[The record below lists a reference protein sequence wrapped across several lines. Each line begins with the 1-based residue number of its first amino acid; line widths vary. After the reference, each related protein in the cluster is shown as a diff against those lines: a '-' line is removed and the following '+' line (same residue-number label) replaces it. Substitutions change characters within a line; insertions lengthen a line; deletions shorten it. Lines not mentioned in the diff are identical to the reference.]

1 MTPCIGFFGA
11 GATSGAPGATSVA
24 PGATSG
30 APGALLSASV
40 VDCRHAFLK
49 SPRPLGPRLDRVYVL
64 FLLAYYPPFLM
75 RQTAFVR
82 STFHSYI
89 LENGRNDHLR
99 LSKAHYQNPSVYY
112 NYYAII

>member
-1 MTPCIGFFGA
+1 MNDSGVCVLTFCHFIVFVYIV
-11 GATSGAPGATSVA
+11 ATRII
-24 PGATSG
+24 
-30 APGALLSASV
+30 AS
-40 VDCRHAFLK
+40 
-49 SPRPLGPRLDRVYVL
+49 RPLGPRLNRVYVL
-64 FLLAYYPPFLM
+64 FLLAYFPPFLM
-75 RQTAFVR
+75 RRTAFVR